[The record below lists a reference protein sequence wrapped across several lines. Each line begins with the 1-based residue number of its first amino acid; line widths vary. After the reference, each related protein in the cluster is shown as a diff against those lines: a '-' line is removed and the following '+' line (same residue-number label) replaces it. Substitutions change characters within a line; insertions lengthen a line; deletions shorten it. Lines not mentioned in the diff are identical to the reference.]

1 MVTYRI
7 RIRGHLDD
15 DWAPYFDG
23 LLLENQ
29 PEGTATITG
38 PVRDQSQLHAI
49 LARLFNLGLTLI
61 SVESPL

>member
-7 RIRGHLDD
+7 RIRGHLDE

-23 LLLENQ
+23 LLLQNH

-38 PVRDQSQLHAI
+38 PVKDQAQLHAL

-61 SVESPL
+61 SLESNL